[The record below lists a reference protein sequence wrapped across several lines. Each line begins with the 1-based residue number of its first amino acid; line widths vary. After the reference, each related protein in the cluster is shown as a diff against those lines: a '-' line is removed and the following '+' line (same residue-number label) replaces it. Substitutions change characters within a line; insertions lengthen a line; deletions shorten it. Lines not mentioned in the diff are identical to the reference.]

1 LGLTA
6 QDADGGLWIMMAGLV
21 IGLVLLLATPASADF
36 QGGCAAFDRGDYA
49 AARQQWAPLAAQ
61 GDPKAQ
67 FRLGCLYAFGQGVP
81 KDYAF
86 ALRLY
91 RLAAEQG
98 DADAQNNLGG
108 MYAEGMGVPAD
119 PVQAYM
125 WFELAAERGQQMAQ
139 KNRAFIARSMSE
151 EQIATAQKLAY
162 QWRARHP

>member
-1 LGLTA
+1 MLAGIVVGLALLVSTA
-6 QDADGGLWIMMAGLV
+6 AL
-21 IGLVLLLATPASADF
+21 ADF
-36 QGGCAAFDRGDYA
+36 QSGCAAFDRGDYA
-49 AARQQWAPLAAQ
+49 AAREQWAPLAKQ

-81 KDYAF
+81 EDYAF

-108 MYAEGMGVPAD
+108 MYAEGMGVAPD

-125 WFELAAERGQQMAQ
+125 WFELAAERGNEMARR
-139 KNRAFIARSMSE
+139 NRDFIARSMSP
-151 EQIATAQKLAY
+151 EQIAAARGRAHD
-162 QWRARHP
+162 WRAKHL

>member
-1 LGLTA
+1 ML
-6 QDADGGLWIMMAGLV
+6 AGLV
-21 IGLVLLLATPASADF
+21 IGLVLLLSTPALADF
-36 QGGCAAFDRGDYA
+36 QAGCAAFDKGDYA
-49 AARQQWAPLAAQ
+49 AAREQWAPLADK

-108 MYAEGMGVPAD
+108 MYAEGMGVAPD
-119 PVQAYM
+119 PVEAYM
-125 WFELAAERGQQMAQ
+125 WFDLAAAHGHEMARR
-139 KNRAFIARSMSE
+139 NRAFIASSMSP
-151 EQIATAQKLAY
+151 EQIAAAKERARD
-162 QWRARHP
+162 WRALHR

>member
-1 LGLTA
+1 ML
-6 QDADGGLWIMMAGLV
+6 AGLAL
-21 IGLVLLLATPASADF
+21 GLVLLLSTPAVADF
-36 QGGCAAFDRGDYA
+36 QAGCSAFDRGDYA
-49 AARQQWAPLAAQ
+49 AAREQWVPLAGQ

-81 KDYAF
+81 KDYGF

-108 MYAEGMGVPAD
+108 MYAEGMGVPPD

-125 WFELAAERGQQMAQ
+125 WFELAAERGHEMARS
-139 KNRAFIARSMSE
+139 NRTFIARSLSP
-151 EQIATAQKLAY
+151 EQIAAARSLAD
-162 QWRARHP
+162 QWRAEHQ

>member
-1 LGLTA
+1 MA
-6 QDADGGLWIMMAGLV
+6 QGADGGLWIMLAGLV
-21 IGLVLLLATPASADF
+21 VGLVLLLSMPARAADF
-36 QGGCAAFDRGDYA
+36 QAGCAAFDQGDYA
-49 AARQQWAPLAAQ
+49 AAREQWAPLAER

-108 MYAEGMGVPAD
+108 MYAEGLGVPAD

-125 WFELAAERGQQMAQ
+125 WFELAAEHGHEMAQ
-139 KNRAFIARSMSE
+139 RNRAFIARSMSK
-151 EQIATAQKLAY
+151 EQIAAAQSLAY
-162 QWRARHP
+162 RWRAGHH